1 MLAGVHGLSRFRDIS
16 LEQLEARAALLRRVD
31 VKYVITRPRLDRL
44 IDALHD
50 DHDVLTIHGRHAFAY
65 ETVYFDTPELRCFT
79 EHADAVTP
87 RFKARVRHYL
97 DSGVC
102 VFEVKVKHAGDET
115 DKHQREHH
123 AAADELDAAARE
135 HLDSVLRK
143 AAIEPP
149 ARLDPVLRTSFDR
162 ITLAHRHG
170 PARTTIDLGVQLTGP
185 GGDAVRLR
193 DDLALVESKSEDG
206 EAPADHALR
215 ALEARRVALSKYR
228 TGIDAHLRRDTTGD
242 LDGIRELFR
251 RPP

>member
-1 MLAGVHGLSRFRDIS
+1 MLAVVHGLSSLRDVT
-16 LEQLEARAALLRRVD
+16 LEQLDERAALLRRVD
-31 VKYVITRPRLDRL
+31 VKYVITRPRLDEL
-44 IDALHD
+44 IDALVD
-50 DHDVLTIHGRHAFAY
+50 DHDVLAIHGRRTFAY

-87 RFKARVRHYL
+87 RFKARIRHYL

-102 VFEVKVKHAGDET
+102 VFEVKVKNAAGET

-123 AAADELDAAARE
+123 AAVCRLDRAARE
-135 HLDSVLRK
+135 HLEAVLRD
-143 AAIEPP
+143 AALEPP
-149 ARLDPVLRTSFDR
+149 DRLDPVLRTSFDR

-170 PARTTIDLGVQLTGP
+170 PARTTIDLGVRLTGP
-185 GGDAVRLR
+185 DGEEVQLR

-215 ALEARRVALSKYR
+215 RLEARLVSLSKYR